1 MSRLRW
7 VRILG
12 DGCVYSGPCRVY
24 MVVLQVEAANDY
36 ANIYDGIDPTS
47 GKLFVKLT
55 SAVKVTWALDLNSGV
70 PFVSGIYIDATDS
83 AVATTV
89 VFEPIDE
96 D

>member
-1 MSRLRW
+1 M
-7 VRILG
+7 
-12 DGCVYSGPCRVY
+12 YTAARVEFIWSCCKLTPP
-24 MVVLQVEAANDY
+24 MITQ
-36 ANIYDGIDPTS
+36 IYDGIDPTS
-47 GKLFVKLT
+47 GKIFVKLA